1 MVETTDNRKLFPVR
15 NLNVFFELPNSLP
28 TFFDHLS
35 RIRCKF
41 RITLDLYLIIILIRI
56 FRRKTGILYIISVHC
71 SPIPKT
77 TFFFN
82 GY

>member
-56 FRRKTGILYIISVHC
+56 FRRNRYIIYNFSTLQSDSEDH
-71 SPIPKT
+71 I
-77 TFFFN
+77 FF
-82 GY
+82 